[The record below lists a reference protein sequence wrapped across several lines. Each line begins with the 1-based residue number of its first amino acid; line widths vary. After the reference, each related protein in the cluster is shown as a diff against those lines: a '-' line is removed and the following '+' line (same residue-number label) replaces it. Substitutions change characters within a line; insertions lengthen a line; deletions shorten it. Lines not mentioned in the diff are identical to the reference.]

1 MPPKRMN
8 ENSASSYVTSYITQI
23 WSLKGRTEF
32 MFLKKKGSYYSLFR
46 FVFVFVSID
55 CSCLVNPRGLW

>member
-1 MPPKRMN
+1 MPLKRMN

-32 MFLKKKGSYYSLFR
+32 MFLKKKKGSYYSLFR
-46 FVFVFVSID
+46 FVSVFVSID
-55 CSCLVNPRGLW
+55 PVVIE

>member
-1 MPPKRMN
+1 
-8 ENSASSYVTSYITQI
+8 
-23 WSLKGRTEF
+23 

-46 FVFVFVSID
+46 FVSVFVSID